1 MRNIESTSMKSMQ
14 EHEVPATAEGEARS
28 RYHAP
33 QLIEFGELAMR
44 TLQAPHGAVNDG
56 HANSFT
62 G

>member
-1 MRNIESTSMKSMQ
+1 MKSMQ